1 MSFSR
6 PVVRS
11 LAALIA
17 VSAVLGA
24 CSDRS
29 TRPQALTPAEVGGE
43 YLVCALTFQPNQ
55 TLLPGVDVR
64 AVATDT
70 TSNRVAQLN
79 VDNLS
84 LAAELEY
91 YPPGGTLRRRH
102 AATYQP
108 ASRTIVLGFT
118 TPAPLM
124 SELFLPASLE
134 LDFEAESNRLSFLRT
149 NQGVPR
155 ESYATYADVSPEGL
169 ADTIRGTLAGEFQ
182 VAGCP

>member
-1 MSFSR
+1 MSFSK
-6 PVVRS
+6 PGFRS
-11 LAALIA
+11 LAALAA
-17 VSAVLGA
+17 VPLALGA

-29 TRPQALTPAEVGGE
+29 TGPQVLTPAEVGGE
-43 YLVCALTFQPNQ
+43 YLVCSLTFQPNQ

-70 TSNRVAQLN
+70 MPNRVAQLN

-84 LAAELEY
+84 LAAEMEY

-108 ASRTIVLGFT
+108 AARSILLSFT
-118 TPAPLM
+118 APAPLL

-134 LDFEAESNRLSFLRT
+134 LDFDAEPNRLSLLRA
-149 NQGVPR
+149 NHGVLK
-155 ESYATYADVSPEGL
+155 ESYSTYAEVSPEGL
-169 ADTIRGTLAGEFQ
+169 ADTIRGTLAAEFQ
-182 VAGCP
+182 VGTCP